1 MDARDATIAQLR
13 AEVANNRQTIALL
26 RDQLNATQAALAAAT
41 GAQLAPAPPQL
52 VVAAAKAYKLVHA
65 EPDNVAHQIQV
76 QRTGAIRRIVDKR
89 RQLNILVRLE
99 DMNGTAIDPNL
110 LQPGGL
116 HLRTLAPARHAPAP
130 TRRRARAIFRRVAR
144 ARAQVSRFTS
154 RAPRMG
160 RCTSTMIRESRGCRR
175 CRSSRK
181 GAASSSSRAPAMP
194 TRRSPS
200 W

>member
-76 QRTGAIRRIVDKR
+76 QRTGAIRRIA
-89 RQLNILVRLE
+89 
-99 DMNGTAIDPNL
+99 T
-110 LQPGGL
+110 
-116 HLRTLAPARHAPAP
+116 
-130 TRRRARAIFRRVAR
+130 
-144 ARAQVSRFTS
+144 
-154 RAPRMG
+154 
-160 RCTSTMIRESRGCRR
+160 CRR
-175 CRSSRK
+175 PRTS
-181 GAASSSSRAPAMP
+181 ASTSSSRTTAA
-194 TRRSPS
+194 RRTTYNLGHDH
-200 W
+200 

>member
-89 RQLNILVRLE
+89 RQLNILVRNYQL
-99 DMNGTAIDPNL
+99 NI
-110 LQPGGL
+110 
-116 HLRTLAPARHAPAP
+116 LAPYQ
-130 TRRRARAIFRRVAR
+130 I
-144 ARAQVSRFTS
+144 
-154 RAPRMG
+154 
-160 RCTSTMIRESRGCRR
+160 
-175 CRSSRK
+175 
-181 GAASSSSRAPAMP
+181 
-194 TRRSPS
+194 
-200 W
+200 

>member
-116 HLRTLAPARHAPAP
+116 HLRTLAPARRA
-130 TRRRARAIFRRVAR
+130 RRALR
-144 ARAQVSRFTS
+144 ARAQLPTRRACAQVFRFTS
-154 RAPRMG
+154 RAQRMG
-160 RCTSTMIRESRGCRR
+160 RSASRTIRGSRGCRK
-175 CRSSRK
+175 CRSSRT
-181 GAASSSSRAPAMP
+181 GAASSSSRAPGTP

-200 W
+200 WS